1 MLSVLSGARK
11 SLTSAVLVLSSLLLA
26 ACVSGAPSV
35 TGPGL
40 GENVTVALL
49 VPGGSGQAGDDLL
62 SKGLENAVRPAA
74 LGQPSMRGSSSAR
87 NPSMWS
93 KDLVGTQREGISK

>member
-1 MLSVLSGARK
+1 MSRTRLGERGGRQGCELAGRIMSFYLLVAMLSG
-11 SLTSAVLVLSSLLLA
+11 
-26 ACVSGAPSV
+26 C
-35 TGPGL
+35 
-40 GENVTVALL
+40 GEGTY
-49 VPGGSGQAGDDLL
+49 GSRG

-93 KDLVGTQREGISK
+93 KDLGTQREGIRK

>member
-1 MLSVLSGARK
+1 VCIEDTWRGTGREARLQASRQDSFYFAAQASMVPMLGW
-11 SLTSAVLVLSSLLLA
+11 
-26 ACVSGAPSV
+26 C
-35 TGPGL
+35 
-40 GENVTVALL
+40 GEGTY
-49 VPGGSGQAGDDLL
+49 GSRG

-93 KDLVGTQREGISK
+93 KDLGTQREGIRA

>member
-40 GENVTVALL
+40 GENVPVALL

-62 SKGLENAVRPAA
+62 SKGLENAARLAIADLGGNSITLKVYNTA
-74 LGQPSMRGSSSAR
+74 GQPAQAAAMATV
-87 NPSMWS
+87 WA
-93 KDLVGTQREGISK
+93 

>member
-1 MLSVLSGARK
+1 VCIEDTFRGAGREASLQASRK
-11 SLTSAVLVLSSLLLA
+11 QRAFPTMQRMGGQGGCGDA
-26 ACVSGAPSV
+26 GEV
-35 TGPGL
+35 TY
-40 GENVTVALL
+40 
-49 VPGGSGQAGDDLL
+49 GSRG